1 MIASENG
8 GLQWEPTFAL
18 RTFYTPEDAVN
29 VKDHECVNGLGNHQ
43 VGGWET
49 QYCHI
54 KKGSVQVK
62 TADIVRVGTV
72 LGPISL
78 SGRAQHTHFHL
89 SFQNM
94 VK

>member
-1 MIASENG
+1 MIASKNG
-8 GLQWEPTFAL
+8 GRNGNP
-18 RTFYTPEDAVN
+18 PEDAVN
-29 VKDHECVNGLGNHQ
+29 VKDHECVNGLGKHQ
-43 VGGWET
+43 VGGRET

-62 TADIVRVGTV
+62 TADIVGVGTV

-78 SGRAQHTHFHL
+78 SGRTQLTHFHL

>member
-49 QYCHI
+49 Q
-54 KKGSVQVK
+54 
-62 TADIVRVGTV
+62 
-72 LGPISL
+72 
-78 SGRAQHTHFHL
+78 
-89 SFQNM
+89 
-94 VK
+94 